1 MAFRKVRRTYP
12 FEIVAMVV
20 MPDRLHVS
28 WRLPEN
34 DANFSLRWLL
44 IKAAFSKTLSKTE
57 HISASQKTKRERG
70 IWQRRFWEHL
80 RRDDN
85 DLENHVAHIHFNS
98 VKHGYVS
105 KAVDWPYSSIHKTM
119 MRGDVDSC
127 WAGET

>member
-1 MAFRKVRRTYP
+1 MAFRKVRGTYP

-34 DANFSLRWLL
+34 DANFSLRWSL

-57 HISASQKTKRERG
+57 HISASRETKRERG

-80 RRDDN
+80 IRR
-85 DLENHVAHIHFNS
+85 AI
-98 VKHGYVS
+98 
-105 KAVDWPYSSIHKTM
+105 A
-119 MRGDVDSC
+119 
-127 WAGET
+127 